1 MANVIVFEVD
11 SEKGLEKNLKGLLK
25 KSLMFDV
32 HD

>member
-1 MANVIVFEVD
+1 VFEVD

-32 HD
+32 HDW